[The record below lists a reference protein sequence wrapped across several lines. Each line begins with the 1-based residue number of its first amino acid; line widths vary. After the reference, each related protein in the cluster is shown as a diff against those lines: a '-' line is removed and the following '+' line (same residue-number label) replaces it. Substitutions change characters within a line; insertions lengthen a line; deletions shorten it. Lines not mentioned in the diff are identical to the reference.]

1 VRAPHPVLLALV
13 VLLAGSGCLPMRQ
26 TPAEAVA
33 PTAASEW
40 PTVYSRAMTEASESR
55 IGAADRTLADFAQ
68 HYPGSPE
75 AAEVPYWRAV
85 IKLDPSNAT
94 SLREAITSLESYL
107 ASAPAGTHRPEA
119 GTFRRLGLALEQR
132 NAAIAAMPT
141 VAAVHPEDKA
151 REEELQR
158 LRDELSQA
166 NAELARIRRRLTRPR
181 P

>member
-1 VRAPHPVLLALV
+1 MRAPRSATLALA

-26 TPAEAVA
+26 SPPEAAA

-40 PTVYSRAMTEASESR
+40 PTVHARAMTDASEFHIS
-55 IGAADRTLADFAQ
+55 AADRTLADFAQ
-68 HYPGSPE
+68 RYPGSPE

-85 IKLDPSNAT
+85 IKLDPNNAT
-94 SLREAITSLESYL
+94 SLRESITSFESYL
-107 ASAPAGTHRPEA
+107 ANAPAGTHRLEA
-119 GTFRRLGLALEQR
+119 GTFRRLALALEQR

-141 VAAVHPEDKA
+141 VAVVRPEDKA

-166 NAELARIRRRLTRPR
+166 NAELARIKRRLTRPR